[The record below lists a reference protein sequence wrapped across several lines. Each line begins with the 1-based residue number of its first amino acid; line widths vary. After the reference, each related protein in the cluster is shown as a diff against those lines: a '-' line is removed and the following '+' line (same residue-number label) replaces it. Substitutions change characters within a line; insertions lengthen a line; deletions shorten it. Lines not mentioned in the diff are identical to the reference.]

1 MTKIRKRR
9 KPKHYTK
16 DNGYCSKEDFLKQT
30 RGIEYA
36 PFCGDSLEHIFSSLE
51 YEAQKKYKISSL
63 EEVGVNPSSVCFDMR
78 SAYNSWDDCPEAIFE
93 VSVKIADMNQEAVDY
108 LWSQQEKK
116 NKKIVASYEK
126 RFAKWKEWHDEF
138 GEALAAQEKQKEENA
153 LKKEKAAAERAL
165 KAAQARLDKLK
176 DKQ

>member
-1 MTKIRKRR
+1 MAIRKKR

-36 PFCGDSLEHIFSSLE
+36 PSYGDSLEQVFSYLE
-51 YEAQKKYKISSL
+51 YVAQDKYKISSL
-63 EEVGVNPSSVCFDMR
+63 EGVGVSLSDVSFNIR
-78 SAYNSWDDCPEAIFE
+78 SAYNWDNKPLAIFE
-93 VSVKIADMNQEAVDY
+93 ASINIADMNQEAIDH

-138 GEALAAQEKQKEENA
+138 SEAYALQQKQ
-153 LKKEKAAAERAL
+153 KEKAAAERAL
-165 KAAQARLDKLK
+165 KAAQARVDALK
-176 DKQ
+176 EV

>member
-1 MTKIRKRR
+1 MNKIRKKR

-16 DNGYCSKEDFLKQT
+16 DSDYCPKEDFLK
-30 RGIEYA
+30 RRCFIEYA
-36 PFCGDSLEHIFSSLE
+36 PSCGDSLEQMFSSLE
-51 YEAQKKYKISSL
+51 YVAQDKYKISSL
-63 EEVGVNPSSVCFDMR
+63 EEVGVSPSDICFDIR
-78 SAYNSWDDCPEAIFE
+78 TSAYNWDNEPLAIFE
-93 VSVKIADMNQEAVDY
+93 FSIKIADMNQEAIDY

-138 GEALAAQEKQKEENA
+138 GEAYALQQKQ
-153 LKKEKAAAERAL
+153 KEKAAAERDL
-165 KAAQARLDKLK
+165 KAAQAKLDKLK

>member
-1 MTKIRKRR
+1 MTKIRKKR

-30 RGIEYA
+30 RDIEYA
-36 PFCGDSLEHIFSSLE
+36 PYCGERLEYIFSCLE
-51 YEAQKKYKISSL
+51 YIAQDKYKISSL
-63 EEVGVNPSSVCFDMR
+63 EEVGVSPSNVCFDTR
-78 SAYNSWDDCPEAIFE
+78 PAYGGRGGHPYAIFE
-93 VSVKIADMNQEAVDY
+93 ASVKIADMNQEAIDY

-126 RFAKWKEWHDEF
+126 RFAEWKEWHDEF
-138 GEALAAQEKQKEENA
+138 GEAYALQQKQ
-153 LKKEKAAAERAL
+153 KEKAAAERAL
-165 KAAQARLDKLK
+165 KAAQAKLDKLK

>member
-1 MTKIRKRR
+1 MTIRKRR

-36 PFCGDSLEHIFSSLE
+36 PSYGDSLEQVFSYLE
-51 YEAQKKYKISSL
+51 YVAQDKYKISSL
-63 EEVGVNPSSVCFDMR
+63 EGVGVSLSDVCFDIR
-78 SAYNSWDDCPEAIFE
+78 SAYNWDNEPLAIFE
-93 VSVKIADMNQEAVDY
+93 ASINIADMNQEAIDY

-116 NKKIVASYEK
+116 NKKIVASYKK

-138 GEALAAQEKQKEENA
+138 GEALAAQEKQKAEEA
-153 LKKEKAAAERAL
+153 LKKEKIAAERAL
-165 KAAQARLDKLK
+165 KEAQARLDALK
-176 DKQ
+176 EV